1 MTEVIV
7 LGTFHYSGRDDI
19 FTESMQNDLDTF
31 VDRLASLHPTKIAV
45 ELPVRLQN
53 DLDGFYSKFECTAL
67 KLRTSFGS
75 VNVYGQEVDCCSDNE
90 IVQIGFRL
98 AEKLKHSR
106 VYAVDEDVEMS
117 DDLVG
122 KITPHFPIESYLD
135 KLERMTQLANDVVGV
150 YRVINSDDYIAVDD
164 SIYIAMNK
172 VNLGS
177 YEGSQAVTQ
186 WYERNLKIFS
196 NLQNICVDGD
206 RVLLIIGSGHLKILK
221 DLVSRDN
228 QMKLISAFD

>member
-19 FTESMQNDLDTF
+19 FTEPMQNDLDAF
-31 VDRLASLHPTKIAV
+31 IDRLVSLHPTKIAV
-45 ELPVRLQN
+45 ELPVRLQK
-53 DLDGFYSKFECTAL
+53 DLDGFYSMFERTAL
-67 KLRTSFGS
+67 KHRTSFGS
-75 VNVYGQEVDCCSDNE
+75 VNVYNQEVESCSDNE

-98 AEKLKHSR
+98 AEKLRHSKL
-106 VYAVDEDVEMS
+106 YAVDEDIEMS
-117 DDLVG
+117 DDLVR

-135 KLERMTQLANDVVGV
+135 KLERMRRLANDLDGV
-150 YRVINSDDYIAVDD
+150 YRVINSDEYVAVDD

-172 VNLGS
+172 VNLGN
-177 YEGSQAVTQ
+177 YEGSQVVTQ

-206 RVLLIIGSGHLKILK
+206 RVLLIIGSGHLKILR
-221 DLVSRDN
+221 DLVNRDN

>member
-19 FTESMQNDLDTF
+19 FTETMQNDLDAF
-31 VDRLASLHPTKIAV
+31 IDRLVSLHPTKIAV
-45 ELPVRLQN
+45 ELPVRLQK
-53 DLDGFYSKFECTAL
+53 DLDGFYSKFERTAL
-67 KLRTSFGS
+67 KNRTSFGS
-75 VNVYGQEVDCCSDNE
+75 VNVYDQEVECCSDNE

-98 AEKLKHSR
+98 AEKLRHSKL
-106 VYAVDEDVEMS
+106 YAVDEDIEMS
-117 DDLVG
+117 DDLVR
-122 KITPHFPIESYLD
+122 KITPHFSIESYLD
-135 KLERMTQLANDVVGV
+135 KLERIRRLANDLDGV
-150 YRVINSDDYIAVDD
+150 YRVINSDEYVAVDD

-172 VNLGS
+172 VNLGN
-177 YEGSQAVTQ
+177 YEGSQVVTQ

-206 RVLLIIGSGHLKILK
+206 RVLLIIGSGHLKILR
-221 DLVSRDN
+221 DLVNRDN